1 MRVLVLLIC
10 IMSFALVG
18 CATNGCNTAEKAD
31 WTKALN
37 AAEEA
42 RVSAENAE
50 AAAMRAVGAADSA
63 AISADKSAGA
73 AMVAEDAAEKAI
85 KAFEMKQRK

>member
-1 MRVLVLLIC
+1 MRVFVLLIC

-42 RVSAENAE
+42 KVSAEKAE
-50 AAAMRAVGAADSA
+50 VAALRAVDA
-63 AISADKSAGA
+63 ADKSAEA
-73 AMVAEDAAEKAI
+73 AIVAEDAAEKAV